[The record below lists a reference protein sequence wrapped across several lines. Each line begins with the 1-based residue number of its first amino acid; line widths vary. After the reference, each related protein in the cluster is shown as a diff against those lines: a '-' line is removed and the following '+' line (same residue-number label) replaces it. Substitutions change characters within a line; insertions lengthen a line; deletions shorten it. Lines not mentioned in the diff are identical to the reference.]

1 MADEEREE
9 LKQEEGH
16 YNVEDIQV
24 LEGLE
29 AVRKRPGMY
38 IGTTSSS
45 GLHHLVW
52 EIIDNSIDESLAGFG
67 KEINLSIL
75 PGNIIEVV
83 DHGRGIPVGIHPKTG
98 VSTVETIYTVLH
110 AGGKFGGE
118 GGYKV
123 AGGLHGVGASVVNA
137 LSEWLEV
144 WVKREGKIHHMK
156 FVNGGHPNGPL
167 SVIGTCDENDTGTTV
182 QFKADP
188 TIFEETQSFDYN
200 ILKERMRELAFLNE
214 GIKMTVEDRREQNEE
229 GKPIAHDE
237 YLYEI
242 GLEEFIKYVNA
253 NKTPIH
259 PTIIHLKKKCEN
271 VEIHGKL
278 DTMWVECVIQYNE
291 GYQSNVHSFCN
302 NINTHDGGTH
312 EDGFRQAIGRVMRK
326 YITDNK
332 FDKDIKEGEEGFT
345 QTDFEEGMT
354 AIISIKHP
362 DPQYEGQTKGRLGNF
377 EVKKV
382 TSDVFG
388 EQFQRFLLEHP
399 DEAKKIAEKAVLARN
414 ARLAAKRARET
425 VRRKGSLDFSTLPG
439 KLADCSSN
447 DASLCEMFIVEG
459 DSAGGSAKQG
469 RVREYQ
475 AILPLRGKILNVEK
489 ANPHKVFENAEI
501 GTIITALGTGIH
513 SEFNIEKLR
522 YHKVIIMT
530 DADVDGS
537 HIQVLLL
544 TFFYRFMP
552 ELIKHGHIYIAKPP
566 LYKVAWGRNVEYAYN
581 DAELEQIRK
590 KVTGKPSIQRYK
602 GLGEM
607 DYQQL
612 GETTMDPKSRTLIQ
626 VSLDDAVEADR
637 VFDMLMGDKVE
648 PRKNY
653 ILENAKFV
661 ENLDV

>member
-1 MADEEREE
+1 MAENEE
-9 LKQEEGH
+9 LKTQGH
-16 YNVEDIQV
+16 YNESDIQV

-52 EIIDNSIDESLAGFG
+52 EIIDNSIDEALAGYG

-83 DHGRGIPVGIHPKTG
+83 DHGRGIPVGIHPKTK

-123 AGGLHGVGASVVNA
+123 SGGLHGVGASVVNA

-144 WVKREGKIHHMK
+144 WVKRKGEVHYMK
-156 FVNGGHPNGPL
+156 FVNGGHPTAPL
-167 SVIGTCDENDTGTTV
+167 TVVSNCDINDTGTIV
-182 QFKADP
+182 RFKADP
-188 TIFEETQSFDYN
+188 TIFEETQVYDYN

-214 GIKMTVEDRREQNEE
+214 GIKMTVADLRNEE
-229 GKPIAHDE
+229 EVKENTNQHDE
-237 YLYEI
+237 FLYDV
-242 GLEEFIKYVNA
+242 GLEEFIKYINT
-253 NKTPIH
+253 NRTPIH
-259 PTIIHLKKKCEN
+259 PTIIHLKQKCEN
-271 VEIHGKL
+271 VEIHGKN
-278 DTMWVECVIQYNE
+278 DTMWLECVVQYNE
-291 GYQSNVHSFCN
+291 GYQSNIYSFCN

-312 EDGFRQAIGRVMRK
+312 EDGFRLALARVLRK
-326 YITDNK
+326 YISENK
-332 FDKDIKEGEEGFT
+332 YDKDIKEGEEGFT
-345 QTDFEEGMT
+345 QSDFEEGMT

-377 EVKKV
+377 EVRKV
-382 TSDVFG
+382 ASDVFG
-388 EQFQRFLLEHP
+388 EQLQRFFLEHP
-399 DEAKKIAEKAVLARN
+399 DEAKKIVEKVLLARN
-414 ARLAAKRARET
+414 ARLAAKKARET
-425 VRRKGSLDFSTLPG
+425 VRRKGALEFSTLPG
-439 KLADCSSN
+439 KLADCSSK

-489 ANPHKVFENAEI
+489 ANPHRVFENAEI

-513 SEFNIEKLR
+513 DEFNIEKLR

-552 ELIKHGHIYIAKPP
+552 ELIKQGHVFIAKPP
-566 LYKVAWGRNVEYAYN
+566 LYKVAWGKNVEYAYN

-590 KVTGKPSIQRYK
+590 RVVGKPSIQRYK

-607 DYQQL
+607 DWSQL

-648 PRKNY
+648 PRRNY

>member
-1 MADEEREE
+1 MATNEEMKA
-9 LKQEEGH
+9 KQNYGED
-16 YNVEDIQV
+16 DIQV

-38 IGTTSSS
+38 IGTTSST

-52 EIIDNSIDESLAGFG
+52 EIIDNSIDEALAGYG
-67 KEINLSIL
+67 KEINLNIL
-75 PGNIIEVV
+75 PGNVIEVV
-83 DHGRGIPVGIHPKTG
+83 DHGRGIPVGVHSKTG

-123 AGGLHGVGASVVNA
+123 SGGLHGVGASVVNA

-144 WVKREGKIHHMK
+144 WVKREGKVHYMK
-156 FVNGGHPNGPL
+156 FANGGKPVAPL
-167 SVIGTCDENDTGTTV
+167 SVVGTCDASETGTIV
-182 QFKADP
+182 RFKADP
-188 TIFEETQSFDYN
+188 TIFEETQEYKYE
-200 ILKERMRELAFLNE
+200 ILQVRMRELAFLNE
-214 GIKMTVEDRREQNEE
+214 GIKMTVADCRDKDENGD
-229 GKPIAHDE
+229 PIVHDE
-237 YLYEI
+237 YLYEV
-242 GLEEFIKYVNA
+242 GLEEFIKFVNE
-253 NKTPIH
+253 NKEAIH
-259 PTIIHLKKKCEN
+259 PTIIHLKQKCEN
-271 VEIHGKL
+271 VEIHGKV
-278 DTMWVECVIQYNE
+278 DTMWLECVVQYNS
-291 GYQSNVHSFCN
+291 GYQSNVFSFCN
-302 NINTHDGGTH
+302 NIKTGDGGTH
-312 EDGFRQAIGRVMRK
+312 EEGFRLAVSRIMKK
-326 YITDNK
+326 YIKENK
-332 FDKDIKEGEEGFT
+332 LDKDIKEGDEGFT
-345 QTDFEEGMT
+345 QSDFEEGMT

-362 DPQYEGQTKGRLGNF
+362 DPQYEGQTKGRLGNY
-377 EVKKV
+377 EVRKLA
-382 TSDVFG
+382 SEVFG
-388 EQFQRFLLEHP
+388 EQLERFLLERP
-399 DEAKKIAEKAVLARN
+399 DEAKKIAEKAILARG

-425 VRRKGSLDFSTLPG
+425 VRRKGALEFSTLPG
-439 KLADCSSN
+439 KLADCSSK

-513 SEFNIEKLR
+513 EEFNIEKLR
-522 YHKVIIMT
+522 YHKIVIMT

-552 ELIKHGHIYIAKPP
+552 ELIKQGHVYIAKPP
-566 LYKVAWGRNVEYAYN
+566 LYKIQWGKNVEYAYN

-590 KVTGKPSIQRYK
+590 RVVGKPSIQRYK

-612 GETTMDPKSRTLIQ
+612 GETTMDPKTRTLIQ
-626 VSLDDAVEADR
+626 VSLDDAIEADR

-648 PRKNY
+648 PRRNY